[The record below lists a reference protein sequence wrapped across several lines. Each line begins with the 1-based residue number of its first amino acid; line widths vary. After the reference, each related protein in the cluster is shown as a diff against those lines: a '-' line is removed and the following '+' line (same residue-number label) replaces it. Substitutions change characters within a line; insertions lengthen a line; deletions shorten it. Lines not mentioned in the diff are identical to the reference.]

1 MFRLPAL
8 PGPSV
13 ACSGSRPPVVFRRV
27 PACSGV
33 PATRWAVSLQPNFR
47 RATRGPPAVREAPK
61 GGQARVLPFGMTWRP
76 KFSAARRPAGSSA
89 WPPSWTSSPGPT
101 RSIHVLVVA
110 VLVHRFARGDA
121 LLDLVVAVE
130 AVARGVLVLEVREH
144 EVRHVPARAARVR
157 RQKAVF
163 RSARLPARS
172 GCPGVPVQPPD
183 AVPATHALEIWRNM
197 VPEHETSTS
206 HVSRGRRRPF
216 IGDPLSSARARTSPT
231 GVLLQTRSSSPRAQL
246 LKKIGV

>member
-101 RSIHVLVVA
+101 RSIHV
-110 VLVHRFARGDA
+110 
-121 LLDLVVAVE
+121 LVVAVE